1 MNAKV
6 VIIFL
11 ALLSVA
17 LLVDAQHGR
26 FPGGGGGRRCGRF
39 RMLCAHRDNVVS

>member
-1 MNAKV
+1 MHAKV

-17 LLVDAQHGR
+17 LVADAQRGR
-26 FPGGGGGRRCGRF
+26 FPGGGGGVRCGVCSAR
-39 RMLCAHRDNVVS
+39 